1 MGQVFL
7 GFSPAGRPVAVKV
20 VHAEL
25 ARDRAFLD
33 RFRREVVSARKVSGA
48 YTAPVVDAGDGD
60 LPWLATTLVAGPS
73 LADTLEQHGP
83 LPEVSVWRL
92 AAGLAEALA
101 EVHSQ
106 GLVHR
111 DLKPSNVLLAA
122 DGPRLIDFGISRAL
136 DGTVLTD
143 TGMVVGTPAFMSP
156 EQASG
161 TPAGPA
167 SDVFSY
173 GGVLTFAATGAG
185 PFGVG
190 NSVAMIYRVVHDEP
204 MLDRVPGTL
213 SGLVSRCLAKRP
225 DDRAT
230 VAELMEIITANLA
243 PATSA
248 TSFWPE
254 SVADFIA
261 SYQARFAADTRAIS
275 ALASLE
281 QAELAAQ
288 NQLTSPAA
296 EPDVRT
302 EAAPIDGKQDESAT
316 ITAQQ
321 GNGILPSAAALDPP
335 AEPAVRP
342 LGDEP
347 RQEGSGQHPGNLL
360 HLSGNPQVRTWQ
372 WRAIVATITGL
383 CFGFLFHNWKWGLTF
398 AVLASIVD
406 IIYRHRGKRRVRRR
420 RGPSWRSR

>member
-1 MGQVFL
+1 MVHL
-7 GFSPAGRPVAVKV
+7 AGGAQ
-20 VHAEL
+20 
-25 ARDRAFLD
+25 
-33 RFRREVVSARKVSGA
+33 SA
-48 YTAPVVDAGDGD
+48 DGPQQRGRTPD
-60 LPWLATTLVAGPS
+60 HQWGVPPK
-73 LADTLEQHGP
+73 
-83 LPEVSVWRL
+83 
-92 AAGLAEALA
+92 LAEALA

-173 GGVLTFAATGAG
+173 GGVLTFAATGSG
-185 PFGVG
+185 PFGAG

-213 SGLVSRCLAKRP
+213 SGLVGRCLAKRP

-230 VAELMEIITANLA
+230 VAELMEIIAANLA

-248 TSFWPE
+248 TSFWPD

-275 ALASLE
+275 ALAALE
-281 QAELAAQ
+281 QAEAASP
-288 NQLTSPAA
+288 NQLTSPPA
-296 EPDVRT
+296 EPDVLI
-302 EAAPIDGKQDESAT
+302 EAAPTGGTQDEPAT
-316 ITAQQ
+316 ITAEQ
-321 GNGILPSAAALDPP
+321 GNGILPSASAPDQPP
-335 AEPAVRP
+335 EPAVRP

-347 RQEGSGQHPGNLL
+347 LQEGSGQHLGNLL
-360 HLSGNPQVRTWQ
+360 HLSRNPQVRAWQ
-372 WRAIVATITGL
+372 WRVIVATITGL
-383 CFGFLFHNWKWGLTF
+383 AFGFLFHNWKWGLTF
-398 AVLASIVD
+398 AVLTGIVD
-406 IIYRHRGKRRVRRR
+406 ISYRHRGKRRVRRR